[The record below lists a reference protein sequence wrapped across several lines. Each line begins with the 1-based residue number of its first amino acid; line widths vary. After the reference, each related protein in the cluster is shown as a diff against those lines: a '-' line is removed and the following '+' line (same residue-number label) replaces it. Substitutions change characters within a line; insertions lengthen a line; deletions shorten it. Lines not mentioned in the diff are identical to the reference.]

1 MGVLYRVVII
11 DDEPVIV
18 RGLSQL
24 VPWQKYGCEVVG
36 TAEDGQEGLELIRRL
51 RPHMVFSDIY
61 MPQMDGLTMAAA
73 LKSEFEDMELTV
85 LTGYRDFELAQRAI
99 HIGVRRFLLKPSNM
113 EELEEAVG
121 AMAAQLRRRGI
132 MGSEPDMGSVQGGG
146 EAAAGSAE
154 SGAVGSVAGSV
165 TSAAGSTGPAAAAGS
180 AAKSATVPDSAAG
193 RFIIN
198 KALEY
203 MHGNYSH
210 KMTLTDVAEHTY
222 VSQWHLSKLL
232 NRHTGQSF
240 SELLNT
246 IRIDEAKKLLVD
258 PSLRIGDIAEL
269 VGFLDMAH
277 FSRVFKKITG
287 ISANEYRNQL

>member
-85 LTGYRDFELAQRAI
+85 LTGYRDFELAQKAI
-99 HIGVRRFLLKPSNM
+99 CIGVRRFLLKPSNM

-154 SGAVGSVAGSV
+154 S
-165 TSAAGSTGPAAAAGS
+165 
-180 AAKSATVPDSAAG
+180 AG